1 MANNLA
7 LGLVI
12 GGSVSS
18 TLGSAFSTVEGRIK
32 KLEQKGSQA
41 KVLRNTIGETMRL
54 RDEWKRAHDSG
65 AASASGLLRKLE
77 NNLDTLRKQG
87 VQVGKLRQEYQ
98 SLDRVARSMDL

>member
-32 KLEQKGSQA
+32 KLEQQGSQA

-54 RDEWKRAHDSG
+54 RDEWKKAHDSG
-65 AASASGLLRKLE
+65 
-77 NNLDTLRKQG
+77 
-87 VQVGKLRQEYQ
+87 
-98 SLDRVARSMDL
+98 